1 MKCDKSHM
9 MVEQFEVAFV
19 NGSAD
24 VFSIFYRCS
33 RCRKGL
39 IHDYYRTTSMML
51 TEEQADKFEAEHE
64 PNKYRPMERIY
75 NEDEDKEESPNRP
88 QPDKSSE

>member
-1 MKCDKSHM
+1 M

-19 NGSAD
+19 NGTAD
-24 VFSIFYRCS
+24 IFSIFYRCS

-39 IHDYYRTTSMML
+39 IHDYTRT
-51 TEEQADKFEAEHE
+51 
-64 PNKYRPMERIY
+64 IY
-75 NEDEDKEESPNRP
+75 NEDEDKGESTPNP

>member
-1 MKCDKSHM
+1 MKCKKSHM

-19 NGSAD
+19 NGTAD
-24 VFSIFYRCS
+24 IFSIFYRCS

-39 IHDYYRTTSMML
+39 IHDYTRTTSMLL

-64 PNKYRPMERIY
+64 PNKYRPIERIY
-75 NEDEDKEESPNRP
+75 NEDEDKGESTPNP